1 VKTRSIDPSLVT
13 VELTAHEC
21 DLIARALYAHT
32 DRAVETDA
40 QLSQIQSLSDSF
52 ELASILAAAL
62 SHLPMDT
69 VTRLREELKPSI
81 LA

>member
-1 VKTRSIDPSLVT
+1 MKTSRIDPSIVT

-21 DLIARALYAHT
+21 DLIARALHAHT
-32 DRAVETDA
+32 DRAVENDA

-52 ELASILAAAL
+52 DLASILAVAL

-69 VTRLREELKPSI
+69 IERLREEMKVSI

>member
-32 DRAVETDA
+32 DRAVETEA

-52 ELASILAAAL
+52 ELASILATAL
-62 SHLPMDT
+62 SYLPPDT
-69 VTRLREELKPSI
+69 IEHLREEMKVSI